1 MPEIGAGNVTVTYE
15 DHRADVALDR
25 PAKRNAMD
33 LDLIDDLRA
42 ALETVDDRDDVRVMT
57 LLGNG
62 PVFSAGMDLE
72 LMAEA
77 DMDGHDEIYS
87 GLRGVFDGIAN
98 LSVPTVVGIEK
109 AAIAGAFELTLPF
122 DFRVIGADAAYGL
135 KETKLGIFPF
145 GGGTQRLPR
154 LIGLGKAKE
163 LVMQSDRIDPA
174 EAERF
179 GLVNEVVEPG
189 TVDEETQAFAD
200 ELATRA
206 PMGMT
211 RAKECLD
218 SAFDVTLEAG
228 LDMEYDR
235 AREVWDT
242 HDHREGFAAMLED
255 REPEF
260 RGE

>member
-1 MPEIGAGNVTVTYE
+1 MDEIGSGTVAVSFE
-15 DHRADVALDR
+15 NHRADVLLDR
-25 PAKRNAMD
+25 PEKRNAMD
-33 LDLIDDLRA
+33 LTVIDDLRA
-42 ALETVDDRDDVRVMT
+42 AVETVDDRDDVRVMT

-77 DMDGHDEIYS
+77 DMDGHQAIYD
-87 GLRGVFDGIAN
+87 GLRGLFDGIAD
-98 LSVPTVVGIEK
+98 LAIPTVVGVEK

-122 DFRVIGADAAYGL
+122 DFRILGADAAYGL

-154 LIGLGKAKE
+154 LIGLAKAKE
-163 LVMQSDRIDPA
+163 LVMQSDRIDPEA
-174 EAERF
+174 AERI

-189 TVDEETQAFAD
+189 TVDERTREYAD
-200 ELATRA
+200 DLATRA

-211 RAKECLD
+211 RAKECLN
-218 SAFDVTLEAG
+218 SAFDVTLEDG
-228 LDMEYDR
+228 LDMEYERSRD
-235 AREVWDT
+235 VWDSD
-242 HDHREGFAAMLED
+242 DHREGFAAMLED

-260 RGE
+260 EGQ

>member
-1 MPEIGAGNVTVTYE
+1 MQSIGSGTVAVSFE
-15 DHRADVALDR
+15 DHRADVLLDR
-25 PAKRNAMD
+25 PEKRNAMD
-33 LDLIDDLRA
+33 LTVIDDLRA
-42 ALETVDDRDDVRVMT
+42 AIETVDDREDVRTMT

-77 DMDGHDEIYS
+77 DMEGHQKIYD
-87 GLRGVFDGIAN
+87 GLRGLFDGIAA
-98 LSVPTVVGIEK
+98 LSIPTVVGIEK

-122 DFRVIGADAAYGL
+122 DFRIIGADAAYGL

-154 LIGLGKAKE
+154 LIGLAKAKE
-163 LVMQSDRIDPA
+163 LVLKSDRIDPEA
-174 EAERF
+174 AERI

-189 TVDEETQAFAD
+189 TVDEETRAYAD

-211 RAKECLD
+211 RANECLD
-218 SAFDVTLEAG
+218 SAFDVSLAAG
-228 LDMEYDR
+228 LDMEYER
-235 AREVWDT
+235 SRELWGSD
-242 HDHREGFAAMLED
+242 DHREGFAAMLAD
-255 REPEF
+255 RDPEF
-260 RGE
+260 EGA

>member
-1 MPEIGAGNVTVTYE
+1 MQSIGSGTVAVSFE
-15 DHRADVALDR
+15 DHRADVLLDR
-25 PAKRNAMD
+25 PEKRNAMD
-33 LDLIDDLRA
+33 LTVIDDLRA
-42 ALETVDDRDDVRVMT
+42 AIETVDDREDVRTMT

-77 DMDGHDEIYS
+77 DMEGHQEIYD
-87 GLRGVFDGIAN
+87 GLRGLFDGIAA
-98 LSVPTVVGIEK
+98 LSIPTVVGIEK

-122 DFRVIGADAAYGL
+122 DFRIIGADAAYGL

-154 LIGLGKAKE
+154 LIGLAKAKE
-163 LVMQSDRIDPA
+163 LVLKSDRIDPEA
-174 EAERF
+174 AERI

-189 TVDEETQAFAD
+189 TVDEETRAYAD

-218 SAFDVTLEAG
+218 SAFDVSLAAG
-228 LDMEYDR
+228 LDMEYER
-235 AREVWDT
+235 SRELWGSD
-242 HDHREGFAAMLED
+242 DHREGFAAMLAD
-255 REPEF
+255 RDPEF
-260 RGE
+260 EGA